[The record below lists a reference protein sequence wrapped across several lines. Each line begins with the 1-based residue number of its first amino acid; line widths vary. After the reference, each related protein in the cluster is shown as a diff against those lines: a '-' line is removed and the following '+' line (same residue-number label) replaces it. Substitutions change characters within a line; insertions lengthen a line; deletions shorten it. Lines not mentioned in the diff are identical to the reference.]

1 MPPHLEEAFRALR
14 LADRDIEAFDVL
26 RKASHIHSSIIGFHA
41 QQAIEKSLKAVLFAH
56 QVEFERTHDLVRL
69 SYLLRQSAIE
79 PPLSDNSLRRLNPF
93 AVMMRYDDWES
104 EENFVDETAVWLQTI
119 RDWAGKQVEIIVRQ
133 AS

>member
-14 LADRDIEAFDVL
+14 LADRDIEAFAVL
-26 RKASHIHSSIIGFHA
+26 RKAPHIHSSIIGFHA
-41 QQAIEKSLKAVLFAH
+41 QQAIEKSLKAVLFAR
-56 QVEFERTHDLVRL
+56 QIEFERTHDLVRL
-69 SYLLRQSAIE
+69 SFLLRQYAIE

-119 RDWAGKQVEIIVRQ
+119 REWANQQITGLHRQ
-133 AS
+133 SS